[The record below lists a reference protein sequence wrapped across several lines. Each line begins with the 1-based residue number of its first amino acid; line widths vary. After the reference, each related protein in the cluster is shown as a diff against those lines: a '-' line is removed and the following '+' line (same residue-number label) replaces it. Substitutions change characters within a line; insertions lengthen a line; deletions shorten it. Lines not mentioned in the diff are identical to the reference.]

1 MVRKSFSDDEFEQMM
16 ASHLPPRSVVHKRKR
31 RSRKIKRLNNQS
43 FARRDGH
50 NRSTNQEVKAEG
62 RSAPLSLSRVARRYG
77 KKELINI
84 AKSLEEEG
92 ITDEYPFG
100 EEKEEG
106 LSRLEKRKQV
116 ERESKEQRIKLV
128 TIRLLTFLFILLP
141 LAMIITFFYLQNNG
155 RSVKLPVE
163 GNEPDSFEQVEIEN
177 KP

>member
-31 RSRKIKRLNNQS
+31 RSRKKKHMNNQRV
-43 FARRDGH
+43 ARCDGQNH
-50 NRSTNQEVKAEG
+50 YTNQEIKTEKWNT
-62 RSAPLSLSRVARRYG
+62 PLSLSRVARRYR
-77 KKELINI
+77 KKEIKNI
-84 AKSLEEEG
+84 VESMEEVKTG
-92 ITDEYPFG
+92 EYPSV
-100 EEKEEG
+100 EEKEDG

-128 TIRLLTFLFILLP
+128 TIRILTFLFILLP
-141 LAMIITFFYLQNNG
+141 LAIIITFFYLQNNG

-163 GNEPDSFEQVEIEN
+163 QNEPDSFEQVEIEN